1 MQEFNIA
8 QMTRFASL
16 SFFPVLLSC
25 LPMLAKRIFTTLL
38 VLTVLAGATRVYFR
52 ATDDFRLGNIT
63 HPMPFQ
69 AAWEIPPLSPTERK
83 QIEAILDQKFS
94 YIGKGAQAYAFGSE
108 DGKYVLKFFKFKHLR
123 PNSYSS
129 WLPSFIPAFK
139 AYKENLAIRKN
150 RKLYGVFE
158 GYRLAY
164 GVHKEGSGILFLQ
177 LNPAQNLNRTATLID
192 KIGFNRRV
200 DLNTV
205 PFILQEKARTTR
217 AEVITALS
225 NGNVGRVTR
234 LIGQIFELYLEE
246 YRKGVY
252 DKDHGVM
259 HNTGFVGDRPIHLD
273 IGKLTKEESLSD
285 PEFWERDLEIIA
297 WKFATWTRETY
308 PEQASAV
315 ERGMEEKLSKIFKR
329 PFAFATSTPP
339 LRKRRH

>member
-1 MQEFNIA
+1 M
-8 QMTRFASL
+8 L
-16 SFFPVLLSC
+16 HY
-25 LPMLAKRIFTTLL
+25 LPMFAKRIFYTLL
-38 VLTVLAGATRVYFR
+38 TLTVLAGATRVYFR
-52 ATDDFRLGNIT
+52 TTDDFRLGNIT

-69 AAWEIPPLSPTERK
+69 PEWEIPPLTPDEKRHIDT
-83 QIEAILDQKFS
+83 LLNQKFS
-94 YIGKGAQAYAFGSE
+94 YLGKGAQAYAFGSE

-129 WLPSFIPAFK
+129 LLPSVIPPFK

-164 GVHKEGSGILFLQ
+164 AVHKQGSGILFIQ
-177 LNPAQNLNRTATLID
+177 LNPAKTLNRTATLID
-192 KIGFNRRV
+192 KIGLTRHV

-205 PFILQEKARTTR
+205 PFIIQEKARTTR
-217 AEVITALS
+217 AEINDALAV
-225 NGNVGRVTR
+225 GNVEKVNRM
-234 LIGQIFELYLEE
+234 IGQIFDLYLEE

-259 HNTGFVGDRPIHLD
+259 HNTGFVGERPIHLD
-273 IGKLTKEESLSD
+273 IGKLTKEDLLAD
-285 PEFWERDLEIIA
+285 AEFWQRDLETIA

-308 PEQASAV
+308 PRQARAV
-315 ERGMEEKLSKIFKR
+315 ESGMEEKLSRIFNR

-339 LRKRRH
+339 PRKRRH